1 MYGRS
6 VSTPC
11 VQPRQNTDGSGGRWS
26 KTVDEVFDAFDTTGR
41 RHGPEKDDTKPLR
54 RTTFSLSAL
63 GKRITSSFSFPKS
76 QDPHNFNSNEARRT
90 IYRRTA
96 TSASRDGLWR
106 GSDSSIKIGEHLD
119 SVNSKCISATTSFKG
134 TRLQGLS
141 YVASFTHEYER
152 SSYKGFSLD
161 QAAKVVSS
169 STISSKDGSPI
180 SIGCDSPCD
189 VFASFSDGSE
199 DSGTPWFDPDL
210 LNVFERALEQIPG
223 PFDNRTST
231 DEIALS
237 ESTQSCFRQKVSC
250 ERSNDSLEMKG
261 GGVRRNKL
269 SVGNSEGFLGSF
281 REKKEM
287 NVAKK
292 ILEGL
297 RGNSRAKKDVSSLKK
312 LVSLVSTEF
321 HKDNSNA
328 NLLERF
334 PLLCPPGGEHKV
346 VLFFTS
352 LRGVRTTFENCHSIR
367 MTLSGFRVKMDERD
381 VSMHSDFKRELKDLL
396 GKSVSLPRLFIKGR
410 YVGGVEEVMLLNE
423 DGVLRKLLEDVPRT
437 AVGACDRCADVRF
450 IPCSKCSGSCKII
463 SHENKVV
470 RCPRC
475 NENGLERCTICC

>member
-119 SVNSKCISATTSFKG
+119 SVNSKCISATTSFK
-134 TRLQGLS
+134 
-141 YVASFTHEYER
+141 
-152 SSYKGFSLD
+152 
-161 QAAKVVSS
+161 
-169 STISSKDGSPI
+169 
-180 SIGCDSPCD
+180 
-189 VFASFSDGSE
+189 DGSE